1 MATSFTGDAAGTF
14 AIAGRFVVQSKP
26 NKLMKSDNE

>member
-1 MATSFTGDAAGTF
+1 MATSLTGDAAGTF
-14 AIAGRFVVQSKP
+14 SGAGRFVVQSKP